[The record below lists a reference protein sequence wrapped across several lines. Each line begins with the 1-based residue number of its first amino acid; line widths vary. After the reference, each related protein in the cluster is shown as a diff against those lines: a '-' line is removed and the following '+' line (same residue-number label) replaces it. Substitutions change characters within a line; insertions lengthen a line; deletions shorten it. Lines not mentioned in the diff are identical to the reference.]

1 MGNIKGKV
9 SFGMDVKLMEEDDTL
24 DHLAYYVLMYADP
37 IDVVLEDSSEIL
49 ESLKREATDFDS
61 LLFKSVKD
69 LRAESS
75 SYYYEA
81 ENLGGEEVVFWGNM
95 IFIDENDIEH
105 SFKLSDVYEDYYW
118 YDSCWE

>member
-1 MGNIKGKV
+1 VGNIKGKV

-61 LLFKSVKD
+61 LLFKKVKD

-81 ENLGGEEVVFWGNM
+81 EN
-95 IFIDENDIEH
+95 
-105 SFKLSDVYEDYYW
+105 
-118 YDSCWE
+118 

>member
-1 MGNIKGKV
+1 
-9 SFGMDVKLMEEDDTL
+9 MDVKLMEEDDTL

-61 LLFKSVKD
+61 LLFKKVKD

-81 ENLGGEEVVFWGNM
+81 ENFGGEEVVFWGNM